1 MYTVRVEDEME
12 FVNEIPCE
20 SIDRVLEVVR
30 EWLLTSES
38 GETPIYS
45 IEITPQSVR
54 LFHLVVVVNSD
65 LVHNSLIES
74 RKGLNYDYYC
84 YHLRRNQLHR

>member
-12 FVNEIPCE
+12 FVNEFQCD

-45 IEITPQSVR
+45 IEITP
-54 LFHLVVVVNSD
+54 
-65 LVHNSLIES
+65 
-74 RKGLNYDYYC
+74 
-84 YHLRRNQLHR
+84 

>member
-12 FVNEIPCE
+12 FVNEIHCD

-45 IEITPQSVR
+45 IEITP
-54 LFHLVVVVNSD
+54 
-65 LVHNSLIES
+65 
-74 RKGLNYDYYC
+74 
-84 YHLRRNQLHR
+84 

>member
-12 FVNEIPCE
+12 FVNEIPCD

-45 IEITPQSVR
+45 IEITP
-54 LFHLVVVVNSD
+54 
-65 LVHNSLIES
+65 E
-74 RKGLNYDYYC
+74 
-84 YHLRRNQLHR
+84 